1 MTSTSQTQLASQV
14 VQSLLK
20 RSWTIATGE
29 SLTAGLVAATLADI
43 PGCSQVLRGGVV
55 AYVPEV
61 KIRMLGVDPAVLA
74 SGIVSEPVALAMAQG
89 AVERLGADVGVG
101 TTGAAGPEAHDGA
114 APGTACIGL
123 WTPRAQRTQTVHVSG
138 DRAQVRLEVTRI
150 TLEAITGL
158 LGEGTH

>member
-1 MTSTSQTQLASQV
+1 MTTTQTHLASRV
-14 VQSLLK
+14 VQGLLQ

-61 KIRMLGVDPAVLA
+61 KTELLGVGPEVLA

-89 AVERLGADVGVG
+89 AAERLGADVGVG
-101 TTGAAGPEAHDGA
+101 TTGAAGPDSHDGA
-114 APGTACIGL
+114 APGTACIGV
-123 WTPRAQRTQTVHVSG
+123 WTSNAQRTQTVHVSG
-138 DRAQVRLEVTRI
+138 DRAHVRLEVTRI
-150 TLEAITGL
+150 TLEAIAGFIA
-158 LGEGTH
+158 LGTN

>member
-114 APGTACIGL
+114 APGIACIGL
-123 WTPRAQRTQTVHVSG
+123 WTPSAQRTQTVHVSG

>member
-1 MTSTSQTQLASQV
+1 MTTTQTHLASQV
-14 VQSLLK
+14 VQGLLR

-61 KIRMLGVDPAVLA
+61 KTELLGVGPEVLA

-89 AVERLGADVGVG
+89 AAERLGADVGVG
-101 TTGAAGPEAHDGA
+101 TTGAAGPDSHDGA
-114 APGTACIGL
+114 APGTACIGV
-123 WTPRAQRTQTVHVSG
+123 WTSNAQRTQTVHVSG
-138 DRAQVRLEVTRI
+138 DRAHVRLEVTRI
-150 TLEAITGL
+150 TLEAIAGFIA
-158 LGEGTH
+158 LGTN